1 MKFGTKMQ
9 TIAKYQDIVNKQ
21 PIRSFM
27 QDIFM
32 KGLYSNSFIKLDSFY
47 DQHIEVTSSESIQ
60 GCTTKDMYIPKKA
73 MFIISYIYQKAI
85 VNKENYSYSQ

>member
-1 MKFGTKMQ
+1 MKSGTKMQ

-21 PIRSFM
+21 PIISFM

-47 DQHIEVTSSESIQ
+47 D
-60 GCTTKDMYIPKKA
+60 
-73 MFIISYIYQKAI
+73 
-85 VNKENYSYSQ
+85 